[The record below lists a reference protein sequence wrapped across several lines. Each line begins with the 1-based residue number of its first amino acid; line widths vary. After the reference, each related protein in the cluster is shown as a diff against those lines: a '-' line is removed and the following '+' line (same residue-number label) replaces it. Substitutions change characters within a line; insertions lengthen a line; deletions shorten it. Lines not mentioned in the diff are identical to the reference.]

1 MGFEMQKLLG
11 LIAFFVFSNLNSFAH
26 ADSYFEPKRGTTL
39 RSSLMD
45 AIRPHI
51 EWELGQPIEFIVN
64 ELRAS
69 GNYAL
74 AFLSPQRPGG
84 IKIDIFK
91 TPGFQR
97 GSFDPNYMDGT
108 AVVVLYEKKR
118 ETWVAVHHSIGA
130 TDVWFSEP
138 ELCSQ
143 YQPVIPEFC

>member
-1 MGFEMQKLLG
+1 MGSEMQKLLG
-11 LIAFFVFSNLNSFAH
+11 LIAFFVFSNLTSFAY
-26 ADSYFEPKRGTTL
+26 ADSYFEPKRGTAL

-51 EWELGQPIEFIVN
+51 EWELGQPIEFVVN

-69 GNYAL
+69 TNYAL

-84 IKIDIFK
+84 ITIDILK

-97 GSFDPNYMDGT
+97 GSLEPNYMDGT

-138 ELCSQ
+138 ELCFQ
-143 YQPVIPEFC
+143 YRSVIPEFC

>member
-74 AFLSPQRPGG
+74 AFLSPQKPGG
-84 IKIDIFK
+84 IKIDISK
-91 TPGFQR
+91 TPGFKR
-97 GSFDPNYMDGT
+97 GSLDPNYMDGT

>member
-11 LIAFFVFSNLNSFAH
+11 LIAFFVFSNLTSFAH

-74 AFLSPQRPGG
+74 AFLSPQKPGG
-84 IKIDIFK
+84 IKIDISK
-91 TPGFQR
+91 TPGFKR
-97 GSFDPNYMDGT
+97 GSLDPNYMDGT

>member
-11 LIAFFVFSNLNSFAH
+11 LIAFFVFSNLTSFAH

-97 GSFDPNYMDGT
+97 GSLDPNYMDST

>member
-11 LIAFFVFSNLNSFAH
+11 LIAFFVFSNLTSFAH

-74 AFLSPQRPGG
+74 AFLSPQKPGG
-84 IKIDIFK
+84 IKIDISK
-91 TPGFQR
+91 TPGFKR
-97 GSFDPNYMDGT
+97 GSLDPNYMDGT

-143 YQPVIPEFC
+143 YQLVIPEFC

>member
-1 MGFEMQKLLG
+1 MQKLLG

-74 AFLSPQRPGG
+74 AFLSPQKPGG
-84 IKIDIFK
+84 IKIDISK
-91 TPGFQR
+91 TPGFKR
-97 GSFDPNYMDGT
+97 GSLDPNYMDGT

>member
-11 LIAFFVFSNLNSFAH
+11 LIAFFVFSNLTSFAH

-74 AFLSPQRPGG
+74 AFLSPQKPGG
-84 IKIDIFK
+84 IKIDISK
-91 TPGFQR
+91 TPGFKR
-97 GSFDPNYMDGT
+97 GSLDPNYMDGT

-130 TDVWFSEP
+130 TDVWF
-138 ELCSQ
+138 CSQ
-143 YQPVIPEFC
+143 YQLVIPEFC

>member
-97 GSFDPNYMDGT
+97 GSLDPNYMDST

>member
-1 MGFEMQKLLG
+1 MQKLLG

-97 GSFDPNYMDGT
+97 GSLDPNYMDST

>member
-11 LIAFFVFSNLNSFAH
+11 LIAFFVFSNLTSFAH

-84 IKIDIFK
+84 IKIDISK
-91 TPGFQR
+91 TPGFKR
-97 GSFDPNYMDGT
+97 GSLDPNYMDGT

>member
-97 GSFDPNYMDGT
+97 GSLDPNYMDST

-143 YQPVIPEFC
+143 YQLVIPEFC

>member
-1 MGFEMQKLLG
+1 MQKLLG
-11 LIAFFVFSNLNSFAH
+11 LIAFFVFSNLTSFAH

-74 AFLSPQRPGG
+74 AFLSPQKPGG
-84 IKIDIFK
+84 IKIDISK
-91 TPGFQR
+91 TPGFKR
-97 GSFDPNYMDGT
+97 GSLDPNYMDGT

-143 YQPVIPEFC
+143 YQLVIPEFC

>member
-26 ADSYFEPKRGTTL
+26 ADSYFEPTRGTTL

-97 GSFDPNYMDGT
+97 GSLDPNYMDGT